1 MQQFF
6 SSISFCIQH
15 IGYLFIL
22 CLPVMTIE
30 FALTYLVTSIGIDSS
45 MSDSAALEVLS
56 SISSQLFILVVLSLI
71 LSVGL
76 SGGAM
81 IAFKALASN
90 NEVTPYQ
97 ALYAGIKK
105 FFPLLLGNLMHTL
118 AYGIGFLLLVLP
130 GFFLYAR
137 LGLFPLYIMFE
148 DKRALDALGES
159 WQATDEVGTKL
170 FVLTS
175 VFLGI
180 QIIFGLMGGLAGIDS
195 SIGFLVLATLIK
207 YVTIMP
213 LFYLFFSLYASAK
226 KNSNNSLT

>member
-1 MQQFF
+1 
-6 SSISFCIQH
+6 
-15 IGYLFIL
+15 
-22 CLPVMTIE
+22 MTIE
-30 FALTYLVTSIGIDSS
+30 FALTYLVTSIGIDAN

-76 SGGAM
+76 SGGVM

-90 NEVTPYQ
+90 TEVTPYQ
-97 ALYAGIKK
+97 ALLNGIKK
-105 FFPLLLGNLMHTL
+105 FFPLLLGNLMHSL

-148 DKRALDALGES
+148 DKKASDALSES

-175 VFLGI
+175 VFLGV
-180 QIIFGLMGGLAGIDS
+180 QIIFGLVGGLVGIDS

-207 YVTIMP
+207 YATMMP
-213 LFYLFFSLYASAK
+213 LFYLFFSLYQ
-226 KNSNNSLT
+226 SLERTQ

>member
-6 SSISFCIQH
+6 SSVSFCVRH

-30 FALTYLVTSIGIDSS
+30 FALTYLVTSIGIDAN

-56 SISSQLFILVVLSLI
+56 SISSQFFILVVLSLI

-76 SGGAM
+76 SGGVM

-97 ALYAGIKK
+97 ALFNGIKK
-105 FFPLLLGNLMHTL
+105 FFPLLLGNLMHSL

-148 DKRALDALGES
+148 DKKALDALGES

-175 VFLGI
+175 IFLGI
-180 QIIFGLMGGLAGIDS
+180 QIIFGLVGGLVGIDS

-207 YVTIMP
+207 YATMMP
-213 LFYLFFSLYASAK
+213 LFYLFFSLYQ
-226 KNSNNSLT
+226 SLERTQ